1 MLRRIGLLAA
11 AVLMSGCAP
20 APIAGPLT
28 YLSPDGPPIDAVFH
42 ARVAAEVSAART
54 DPRTYAR
61 KLRILRGWYRGDRI
75 EQPGEIP
82 IVTRE
87 GVAAVD
93 EAIAFLEAQP
103 SLPAVARS
111 QPLDR
116 AAAGHAADQAR
127 SGRTG
132 HGGEDGLSPH
142 ERMVR
147 FGRWAATA
155 EAIAYGPDTAEA
167 MVVQLIVD
175 DGVPDRG
182 HRRILFNPAYTLI
195 GVGCGPH
202 PEWRRMCVLDF
213 ARPADVSP

>member
-1 MLRRIGLLAA
+1 MLKRLGVLAA
-11 AVLMSGCAP
+11 AAALAGCAP
-20 APIAGPLT
+20 GVGAAPLPYPMQAA
-28 YLSPDGPPIDAVFH
+28 PPMDAAFH
-42 ARVAAEVSAART
+42 ARIAAEVNAART
-54 DPRTYAR
+54 DPQGYAG
-61 KLRILRGWYRGDRI
+61 KLRTLRGWYRGDRI
-75 EQPGEIP
+75 EQPGEIA

-103 SLPAVARS
+103 PLPALARS

-142 ERMVR
+142 ERMRR
-147 FGRWAATA
+147 FGRWTATG
-155 EAIAYGPDTAEA
+155 EAIAYGPDTAEE
-167 MVVQLIVD
+167 MVIQLIVD

-182 HRRILFNPAYTLI
+182 HRRILFSPAYSHI

-213 ARPADVSP
+213 ARP

>member
-11 AVLMSGCAP
+11 AALLSACAP
-20 APIAGPLT
+20 PPTAGSMPYASQEAPPV
-28 YLSPDGPPIDAVFH
+28 DAAFH
-42 ARVAAEVSAART
+42 ARIAAEVSAARS
-54 DPRTYAR
+54 DPQAYAR
-61 KLRILRGWYRGDRI
+61 KLRTLRGWYRGDRI

-82 IVTRE
+82 IVTQE
-87 GVAAVD
+87 GIAAVD
-93 EAIAFLEAQP
+93 EAIAFLEGQP
-103 SLPAVARS
+103 ALPALARS

-132 HGGEDGLSPH
+132 HGGENGLSPH
-142 ERMVR
+142 ERMGR

-155 EAIAYGPDTAEA
+155 EAIAYGPDTAEE

-175 DGVPDRG
+175 DGVADRG
-182 HRRILFNPAYTLI
+182 HRRILFSPAYTLI

-213 ARPADVSP
+213 ARP